1 MALAYLVGSEG
12 HFGQP
17 RDASMGSSGGTQL
30 HESVLLVT
38 NSEAERL
45 IELLSNTLHLRSKEG
60 PGGYSAATFSV
71 KSVLCAIRC
80 LLTNH
85 INQITFATTGVRLNC
100 LLLKA
105 ISYFSFNRV
114 PTVDAE
120 AAEHAC
126 FALYLQ
132 SNYGFH
138 VSEDFSLS
146 FLRSI
151 CNIQL
156 VDVYL
161 FC

>member
-17 RDASMGSSGGTQL
+17 RESSSSDST
-30 HESVLLVT
+30 HIHDSVLLVT

-105 ISYFSFNRV
+105 ISYFALNRV

-138 VSEDFSLS
+138 VSSV
-146 FLRSI
+146 I
-151 CNIQL
+151 
-156 VDVYL
+156 VYL
-161 FC
+161 IQKNVFFVYFCF

>member
-17 RDASMGSSGGTQL
+17 RDSSSNSLSGTQM

-38 NSEAERL
+38 NTEAERL

-71 KSVLCAIRC
+71 KSVLYAIRC

-85 INQITFATTGVRLNC
+85 INQITFAATGVRLNC
-100 LLLKA
+100 LLFKA
-105 ISYFSFNRV
+105 ITYFTLNSV

-126 FALYLQ
+126 FSLYLQ
-132 SNYGFH
+132 SNYGFK
-138 VSEDFSLS
+138 VCSSVISEFN
-146 FLRSI
+146 F
-151 CNIQL
+151 
-156 VDVYL
+156 
-161 FC
+161 

>member
-17 RDASMGSSGGTQL
+17 REASSGNVGATQI
-30 HESVLLVT
+30 HDSVLLVT

-45 IELLSNTLHLRSKEG
+45 IELLSNTLHLRSKDG

-105 ISYFSFNRV
+105 ISFFALNRV
-114 PTVDAE
+114 PIVDAE
-120 AAEHAC
+120 AAEHAA
-126 FALYLQ
+126 FSLYLQ

-138 VSEDFSLS
+138 VSDFYI
-146 FLRSI
+146 FPE
-151 CNIQL
+151 
-156 VDVYL
+156 
-161 FC
+161 